1 MGRAFASFSL
11 FARLTKLWNM
21 MAVASILGWFV
32 RKFGDYSIQ
41 IQIQIQ
47 IQMQIQIQTE
57 SGEQAGSAADEVS
70 EDDRARKLSR
80 RGEIETLR

>member
-1 MGRAFASFSL
+1 
-11 FARLTKLWNM
+11 
-21 MAVASILGWFV
+21 MAATAILGCFV
-32 RKFGDYSIQ
+32 RKFGDQ
-41 IQIQIQ
+41 IQIQI
-47 IQMQIQIQTE
+47 QIQIQTE